1 MNNIQGLYYALG
13 QLAYAVAAC
22 DGSIQREEKEML
34 QKLLL
39 NKVNTHNLEFDY
51 ANIIFQILSKDHTKV
66 ETAYEWAIKE
76 LKLNEYYLTER
87 KKKDFVE
94 LLQQI
99 AEAKP
104 PVTIGEKNIIQQFKE
119 DIAPLKGD
127 PVFTGEK

>member
-1 MNNIQGLYYALG
+1 MDNIQGLYYAFG
-13 QLAYAVAAC
+13 QLAYAVAAS
-22 DGSIQREEKEML
+22 DGTIQREEKEVL

-39 NKVNTHNLEFDY
+39 DKVNQHNLEFDY
-51 ANIIFQILSKDHTKV
+51 ANIIFQILAKDYTKV
-66 ETAYEWAIKE
+66 ETAYEWAMKE
-76 LKLNEYYLTER
+76 LKLNEYYLTEQ

-94 LLQQI
+94 LLQQL

-104 PVTIGEKNIIQQFKE
+104 PVTIGEKNIIEQFKE